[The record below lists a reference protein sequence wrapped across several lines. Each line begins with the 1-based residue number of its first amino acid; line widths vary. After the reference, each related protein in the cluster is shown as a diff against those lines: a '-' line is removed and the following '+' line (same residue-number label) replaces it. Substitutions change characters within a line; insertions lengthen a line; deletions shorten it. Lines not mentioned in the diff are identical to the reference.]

1 MKTHSRQF
9 LASLLAAAMGCGA
22 AMAADTAYPDILN
35 STPTMSQKISSGQ
48 YQPGDEVPFVEGQS
62 APAAPQGWS
71 WCLEKRPAV
80 LETVK
85 QRVQVREASWYY
97 ESVPPRYEMR
107 SEQVMVEPEQKQ
119 AVLVSPAR
127 YVDKTEQRMMQPA
140 SVDYRTVPAEYATV
154 TEEVVVAPERREQVF
169 QQARYEEYTE
179 RVMVQPERVV
189 REEVPGCDKDG
200 SKIECYS
207 TRTIPAEYATI
218 TKKRLVEPGRT
229 SEKII
234 PAQKQTMQVR
244 KVVRPARVEE
254 VKIPAKYETFTTK
267 VLAEPAKYRYETIP
281 AKYRTVQKQV
291 MVEPEG
297 KRRVQIPAKYDDVT
311 SVKVVKPERLVWV
324 LKRSQQLACDVPAP
338 APEPI
343 PAPRPAVRRSC
354 SRNPFAS
361 NRSRVETVETIT
373 KNGR

>member
-1 MKTHSRQF
+1 MKIDYRCLGLSM
-9 LASLLAAAMGCGA
+9 AVAMLGCGA
-22 AMAADTAYPDILN
+22 VLAADTEYPDILN
-35 STPTMSQKISSGQ
+35 STPTMSQKVSSGQ
-48 YQPGDEVPFVEGQS
+48 YQPGDEIPFVEGQS
-62 APAAPQGWS
+62 APAAPKGWA
-71 WCLEKRPAV
+71 WCLQKRPAV
-80 LETVK
+80 VETVK

-97 ESVPPRYEMR
+97 ETVPPRYETR
-107 SEQVMVEPEQKQ
+107 TEQVMVEPEQKQ
-119 AVLVSPAR
+119 AVLVAPAR
-127 YVDKTEQRMMQPA
+127 YVDKTEQRMVQPA

-179 RVMVQPERVV
+179 RVMVHPERVV

-229 SEKII
+229 TEKII
-234 PAQKQTMQVR
+234 PAQKSTMQVR

-281 AKYRTVQKQV
+281 AKYRTVEKQV

-324 LKRSQQLACDVPAP
+324 LNRSQQLACDVPAP
-338 APEPI
+338 APV
-343 PAPRPAVRRSC
+343 PAKVRRGC

-361 NRSRVETVETIT
+361 NRNQVEEVETMT
-373 KNGR
+373 KTGR